1 LALTTPPRAEN
12 VKQKITKY
20 MSEREV
26 TNRLSFFICCVSAF
40 SEHFHI
46 SKRQAYRYLLTFK
59 GMQFLYDCY
68 EGAHTQSI
76 EDAVAD
82 LTIICQRHG
91 GALYD

>member
-1 LALTTPPRAEN
+1 
-12 VKQKITKY
+12 
-20 MSEREV
+20 MSECEI

-40 SEHFHI
+40 AERFHI
-46 SKRQAYRYLLTFK
+46 SKHLAYRYLFTFK

-76 EDAVAD
+76 EDTVQD

>member
-1 LALTTPPRAEN
+1 MY
-12 VKQKITKY
+12 KIY
-20 MSEREV
+20 HGLSEISTCFQIKKRFF
-26 TNRLSFFICCVSAF
+26 RLKSAF

-46 SKRQAYRYLLTFK
+46 SKRQAYRYLLAFK